1 MLVEPRMVAAEI
13 LEPGERHRREGL
25 VDFIGVNVADR
36 HARLFERAFGREQ
49 RFFEHDDRVA
59 RGDRDMVDARARG
72 ETMVLQRLF
81 GDDERRTCA
90 VARSEGRRVG
100 KECVSKC
107 RYWWSPYHYKKK
119 QHETLI

>member
-25 VDFIGVNVADR
+25 VDFIDVNVAER

-49 RFFEHDDRVA
+49 RFFAHADRVA

-72 ETMVLQRLF
+72 ETMVLDRTSTRLSSV
-81 GDDERRTCA
+81 TNA
-90 VARSEGRRVG
+90 HIV
-100 KECVSKC
+100 C
-107 RYWWSPYHYKKK
+107 RLLLEK
-119 QHETLI
+119 

>member
-25 VDFIGVNVADR
+25 VDFIDVNVADR

-59 RGDRDMVDARARG
+59 RGDRDMSS
-72 ETMVLQRLF
+72 EEHTSELQSLMRISYDVFCL
-81 GDDERRTCA
+81 
-90 VARSEGRRVG
+90 
-100 KECVSKC
+100 
-107 RYWWSPYHYKKK
+107 KKK
-119 QHETLI
+119 QLTLQPHKTVVPTTNN